1 MEQDILSVSGL
12 TARMKDLL
20 EGEFPDVWVSGE
32 VVGSKLHGSGH
43 VYLTLKDEGARLN
56 GIIFRGQ
63 LRFLALRPDE
73 LVDGLQVVCHGRISL
88 YEPSGGYR
96 LVIDQVRPQGR
107 GLLLQKLEELKGR
120 LAQEGLFDEARKKE
134 IPYLPSTIGIVTSE
148 TGAAI
153 RDMLRIIEERFP
165 SRVKLY
171 PAQVQGDAAARDIV
185 SGLTVLDEDPEVD
198 VIIVGRGGGA
208 FEDLLPF
215 SDEAVVRAVA
225 ACRTPVISAVG
236 HEVDTPLCDFAAD
249 RRAPTPTAAAQMVVP
264 DRAELRAGLDE
275 AGLSMDRLVDRMLEE
290 REMRVADLVDRVFEL
305 SDRQLQRSAER
316 LARMKAALAGA
327 HPAAAVERQSERAAG
342 LGRGLLVAMDNLLD
356 RARRRVEHAGAQL
369 EQLGPQAVLER
380 GYAIVRR
387 LPERVAVTRCSAA
400 AVGDRVEMLL
410 ADGRLEGTVEV
421 LESEAEVGLER

>member
-1 MEQDILSVSGL
+1 MEENVLSVSGL
-12 TARMKDLL
+12 TARMRDLL
-20 EGEFPDVWVSGE
+20 EGAFPDVWVSGE
-32 VVGSKLHGSGH
+32 VVGSKLHSSGH

-63 LRFLALRPDE
+63 LRFLAVRPDE
-73 LVDGLQVVCHGRISL
+73 LVDGLQVVCHGRMSL

-96 LVIDQVRPQGR
+96 IVIDQVRPQGR

-120 LAQEGLFDEARKKE
+120 LAAEGLFDEERKKPL
-134 IPYLPSTIGIVTSE
+134 PYLPSAIGVVTSE

-165 SRVKLY
+165 SCVKLY
-171 PAQVQGDAAARDIV
+171 PALVQGEAAARDIV
-185 SGLTVLDEDPEVD
+185 RGIALLDKDSEVD

-225 ACRTPVISAVG
+225 GCRKPVISAVG

-249 RRAPTPTAAAQMVVP
+249 KRAPTPTAAAQMVVP
-264 DRAELRAGLDE
+264 DRTELQAW
-275 AGLSMDRLVDRMLEE
+275 LSDAMATMDRQLDRMLEE
-290 REMRVADLVDRVFEL
+290 REMRVADLLDRVFEL

-316 LARMKAALAGA
+316 LARVRAALALA
-327 HPAAAVERQSERAAG
+327 HPAAALERWSERAEG
-342 LGRGLLVAMDNLLD
+342 LGRGLDVAMENLLA
-356 RARRRVEHAGAQL
+356 RAERRAEHLSVQL
-369 EQLGPQAVLER
+369 EQLGPRAVLER

-387 LPERVAVTRCSAA
+387 MPERTALTGCGSVTT
-400 AVGDRVEMLL
+400 GDEVEMLL
-410 ADGRLEGTVEV
+410 SDGRLEGTVTAV
-421 LESEAEVGLER
+421 ERD